1 MKQMVNYLV
10 FLGLFLAFMN
20 PILAE
25 PMPEGESNAEPE
37 GNGVSSLEYQP
48 FIIFSTIFTFVL
60 SKFL

>member
-1 MKQMVNYLV
+1 MKQIINYLV

-25 PMPEGESNAEPE
+25 PLPEGESDAEQG
-37 GNGVSSLEYQP
+37 GNGVSSLKYQP
-48 FIIFSTIFTFVL
+48 FIIFTTIFTFVS

>member
-25 PMPEGESNAEPE
+25 PIPEAEGGDSE
-37 GNGVSSLEYQP
+37 NGVSSLKYQP
-48 FIIFSTIFTFVL
+48 FIIFTTFFTFLL